1 MNDIGYWETDLD
13 ERRLSANVGAEQLDR
28 YQRAFCESRADNIRV
43 LAPAGSGKTQTLLWR
58 CLNVVQRGEGYPRF
72 LIVTFTVAA
81 RAELQKRLQDPVFNA
96 LQRDR
101 VTTVS
106 TLNSFGWKIVREGSK
121 RTDGP
126 LTLVTRKA
134 DKAGCVARFVRSSD
148 RHGGVASVLKRRR
161 SLAAG
166 LLDHVDSLKNLGF
179 RLDRGWGKE
188 EFLEHCVALGDLAL
202 DPLLDRLISDLQKL
216 DILPDPVRGAIDRR
230 LEVAPTGRGKAGSD
244 PRVELFEGFWPF
256 AVDLFKSMYQTN
268 HLTIDDQ
275 KYLALLSVEQAR
287 ELGRPPP
294 PETRFTHVL
303 VDEFQD
309 ISPLDLN
316 LVRNIADSHGASLVI
331 VGDDDQAIYEWRGG
345 SPTFLLEPEQE
356 FERDFDTFLLERNY
370 RCPRNL
376 VEAADALIRRNTRRH
391 PKRIEAVKRERADIV
406 LLDSLTT
413 SEAVEEVMKQ
423 VRGFLEDPGPR
434 DRMALVSRKQAQL
447 VPYQIL
453 FADEGIEFEAADD
466 LRIFLSRAFR
476 FLIEMVEIRARRD
489 QPPPAQQIVADM
501 VSLCRQVT
509 AGSRDRP
516 LIDRIRRGL
525 QKRLP
530 ASYPEAYKTL
540 KELQRAFRVGDIE
553 GFSGANYAGCVWALF
568 ASKTVAG
575 TVAAIA
581 GRFEGLSQDFGRGAT
596 DIFYRDPPFFYLRA
610 VAERFGDD
618 FRGFLRTLDRASA
631 SAEKQEG
638 ERRAAD
644 AGEDRVY
651 RKIELATALRAK
663 GKEFHTVAILDANAG
678 VWPSVLAETD
688 VQLEAERR
696 LFYVALT
703 RAQEKLIVSWS
714 RVNTEGKKIAPSP
727 YVREA
732 RLEVIAEQR
741 ASDR

>member
-1 MNDIGYWETDLD
+1 MNDIGYWEADLD

-81 RAELQKRLQDPVFNA
+81 RAELQKRLQDPAFNA

-106 TLNSFGWKIVREGSK
+106 TLNSFGWKIVREGRK

-230 LEVAPTGRGKAGSD
+230 LEVGPTDQGKAGSD
-244 PRVELFEGFWPF
+244 PRVE
-256 AVDLFKSMYQTN
+256 
-268 HLTIDDQ
+268 
-275 KYLALLSVEQAR
+275 
-287 ELGRPPP
+287 
-294 PETRFTHVL
+294 
-303 VDEFQD
+303 
-309 ISPLDLN
+309 
-316 LVRNIADSHGASLVI
+316 
-331 VGDDDQAIYEWRGG
+331 
-345 SPTFLLEPEQE
+345 
-356 FERDFDTFLLERNY
+356 
-370 RCPRNL
+370 
-376 VEAADALIRRNTRRH
+376 
-391 PKRIEAVKRERADIV
+391 RERADIV

-516 LIDRIRRGL
+516 LIDRIRQGL

-530 ASYPEAYKTL
+530 ASYPEACETL
-540 KELQRAFRVGDIE
+540 KELQRAFRVGDIG
-553 GFSGANYAGCVWALF
+553 GFSGANYAGSVWALF
-568 ASKTVAG
+568 ASKTVAD
-575 TVAAIA
+575 TVAVIA

-610 VAERFGDD
+610 VAERFRDD
-618 FRGFLRTLDRASA
+618 FGGFSRRWIAPVHPHRSRKGSAGRQTRARSASTGRSNLPRPCAPRARSSTRWRFSTRTLASGLPC
-631 SAEKQEG
+631 SPRPTFNW
-638 ERRAAD
+638 RRNV
-644 AGEDRVY
+644 GC
-651 RKIELATALRAK
+651 
-663 GKEFHTVAILDANAG
+663 
-678 VWPSVLAETD
+678 SM
-688 VQLEAERR
+688 
-696 LFYVALT
+696 
-703 RAQEKLIVSWS
+703 S
-714 RVNTEGKKIAPSP
+714 R
-727 YVREA
+727 
-732 RLEVIAEQR
+732 
-741 ASDR
+741 